1 MKNNIKI
8 IIGILAISI
17 TFSCTKLDEKV
28 YSSVAADHFFR
39 NEQEVML
46 NVGRTYSQLRQI
58 MNRWGAGSMSLVTSG
73 ECIIPFRETN
83 LWWDNGT
90 WIDLY
95 KHNFASNNPAIGGGW
110 SFCFDGISICNQVL
124 YQVQSSPVQ
133 FAKKESIIAEIKI
146 LRAFYYYK
154 AIDWF
159 GNIPITTDFKDT
171 KIPPQRTRAEVFQ
184 FIEKEINENVVKL
197 DPFTTAEN
205 YGRVTQAMAY
215 TMLAKLYLNANAWT
229 GVAKWDE
236 AAKAAEA
243 VISMGHYTLS
253 PDYFSNFAVQNETSN
268 ENIFVVPYDK
278 VNTGGWDD
286 GLILHCWSL
295 HFLSSQTFGFIA
307 FTWDGY
313 AGTES
318 LYNSYDKK
326 DKRINTWLEGPQVAA
341 SGEPLMLAPGRQL
354 TYRPHVKSLYNL
366 ADVALLDDGVR
377 FKKYEFEKTLK
388 DGESMSNDWVE
399 FRYADVLM
407 IKAEAL
413 MRKNGAATAEVL
425 ALVNQVRSRAY
436 GGNANNYT
444 TTTLTMDEFLAE
456 LGREFAW
463 ENHRRQDLI
472 RFDKWN
478 NAWFEKPAGDNHL
491 KLFPIPN
498 WVLDVSPQL
507 KQNSGY

>member
-1 MKNNIKI
+1 MKNSIKI
-8 IIGILAISI
+8 ITGIFAISL
-17 TFSCTKLDEKV
+17 TFSCTKLNEKV

-205 YGRVTQAMAY
+205 
-215 TMLAKLYLNANAWT
+215 
-229 GVAKWDE
+229 
-236 AAKAAEA
+236 
-243 VISMGHYTLS
+243 
-253 PDYFSNFAVQNETSN
+253 
-268 ENIFVVPYDK
+268 
-278 VNTGGWDD
+278 
-286 GLILHCWSL
+286 
-295 HFLSSQTFGFIA
+295 
-307 FTWDGY
+307 
-313 AGTES
+313 
-318 LYNSYDKK
+318 
-326 DKRINTWLEGPQVAA
+326 
-341 SGEPLMLAPGRQL
+341 
-354 TYRPHVKSLYNL
+354 
-366 ADVALLDDGVR
+366 
-377 FKKYEFEKTLK
+377 
-388 DGESMSNDWVE
+388 
-399 FRYADVLM
+399 
-407 IKAEAL
+407 
-413 MRKNGAATAEVL
+413 
-425 ALVNQVRSRAY
+425 
-436 GGNANNYT
+436 
-444 TTTLTMDEFLAE
+444 
-456 LGREFAW
+456 
-463 ENHRRQDLI
+463 
-472 RFDKWN
+472 
-478 NAWFEKPAGDNHL
+478 
-491 KLFPIPN
+491 
-498 WVLDVSPQL
+498 
-507 KQNSGY
+507 